1 MGDDRSIRLAKAC
14 STCRRKKVRCN
25 GNRPICATCRAFD
38 LPCKYEDNVRGQKH
52 PRDDHISAITKRV
65 ESLEGELHQA
75 PAEKRPRLSSAS
87 DGFRGLKGSP
97 EESSSD
103 EADTRSTRNTQR
115 LNTDNSSSQ
124 SSAQTPAESESDT
137 RSYALKNAKGAM
149 RFFGASSY
157 FSFVSPDGASS
168 LENQTGNRSLRSIA
182 RQSSSRWKLVD
193 WYPPGLQH
201 EASLDQRCSQPL
213 PTKSL
218 FLELVDEY
226 FRTINVVSPL
236 FNQTSFMKLVNRH
249 FSWNPD
255 TSPSW
260 WGALNVVLAFAYRNR
275 AEKPGNSGDE
285 WSKCIRHIKNAMDVT
300 TELFM
305 RTCDLL
311 AVQTMIGLALFFQG
325 TPNPQPLFMF
335 TAAAIRFSQRRV
347 FWIAFI
353 LDADVCTRTGRPA
366 AQDIRDFDTPLP
378 LGCPQ
383 DNLGVIELQG
393 VTVNFFSVLVQL
405 ALIQRKGYDRIY
417 TKEALEKP
425 MSERADRARACI
437 AELDQWKDSIPLC
450 IRPQRNFSA
459 EYHHFLPP
467 VIRLHFAHHCF
478 YVNVCR
484 VILSSEEQQRMA
496 PGDDCPGE
504 AFAREE
510 AAAKSLEAA
519 RSAIELIS
527 QIHDD
532 RFGQSFQWSVVYF
545 PAAAAGALFSHIML
559 QPNHPHAESDLL
571 MITQTV
577 EFLSQL
583 ASQEQDTYADY
594 VLSLCSGFEKAAR
607 GAIDLSKG
615 HQMRSAVEKMR
626 PSNGQLI
633 PDLQEQG
640 PEKQGAPPS
649 GDFTAGYID
658 PNLMPNDNGSRLML
672 DVPLGEDPVDT
683 TDSFS
688 FPSPLV
694 WNWQDVLGGVPP
706 DFYWNIQ

>member
-1 MGDDRSIRLAKAC
+1 MGEDRSIRLA
-14 STCRRKKVRCN
+14 KVRCN

-38 LPCKYEDNVRGQKH
+38 LPCKYGDNARGQKH

-65 ESLEGELHQA
+65 ESLEGKLHPA
-75 PAEKRPRLSSAS
+75 PAEKRPRLGSAN
-87 DGFRGLKGSP
+87 
-97 EESSSD
+97 
-103 EADTRSTRNTQR
+103 TRSTRNTQR
-115 LNTDNSSSQ
+115 LNTDNSSSR
-124 SSAQTPAESESDT
+124 SSSQTPVESESDT

-157 FSFVSPDGASS
+157 FSFVAPDGACS

-201 EASLDQRCSQPL
+201 EAPLDQRCSQPL

-236 FNQTSFMKLVNRH
+236 FNQTNFMKLVNRH

-285 WSKCIRHIKNAMDVT
+285 WSKCIRHIKNAMNVT

-335 TAAAIRFSQRRV
+335 TAAAIRFSLSIGLHKANFFGLSELQVQKRRRV
-347 FWIAFI
+347 FWIAFV

-405 ALIQRKGYDRIY
+405 GLIQRKGYDRIY

-437 AELDQWKDSIPLC
+437 AELDQWRDSIPLC

-459 EYHHFLPP
+459 EYHHFLPQ

-478 YVNVCR
+478 CVNFCR
-484 VILSSEEQQRMA
+484 VILSSEEQQRI
-496 PGDDCPGE
+496 
-504 AFAREE
+504 AREE
-510 AAAKSLEAA
+510 ATAKSLEAA
-519 RSAIELIS
+519 MSAIELIS

-545 PAAAAGALFSHIML
+545 PAAAAGGLFSHIML
-559 QPNHPHAESDLL
+559 QPNHPRAESDLL

-577 EFLSQL
+577 GLLSQL

-607 GAIDLSKG
+607 GAIDLSISKG
-615 HQMRSAVEKMR
+615 HQMRSAVER
-626 PSNGQLI
+626 LRSSNGQLI
-633 PDLQEQG
+633 PDLQEQE

-649 GDFTAGYID
+649 CDSTAGYID
-658 PNLMPNDNGSRLML
+658 PNLMPNDNVSRPML

-694 WNWQDVLGGVPP
+694 WNWQDALGGVPP
-706 DFYWNIQ
+706 DFYWNI